1 MEVVTAAV
9 VTIVIQMMVAQL
21 VRKGLIRRV
30 KSYELIEWTT
40 STSFCILVSVA

>member
-1 MEVVTAAV
+1 MVTAAV

-30 KSYELIEWTT
+30 KSYELIEWTI

>member
-1 MEVVTAAV
+1 MAMAAV
-9 VTIVIQMMVAQL
+9 VTIVMQMMVAQL

-30 KSYELIEWTT
+30 KSYELKEWTT